1 MEKKTLKDKTAFFF
15 RKLAISL
22 KRNYYIIPLVLVAV
36 CCIQFMCSLHVLSP
50 SFSRVSKEFGAYSC
64 LFIFIVSLLT
74 ILGCVAY
81 LNYAL
86 VAYGSK
92 RPIYMLIIYYV
103 MWIAIIALLFMLIN
117 SNNLNIADEQIK
129 LNEAIQSNNQS
140 QIDVYKKFID
150 LGNQSNKILI
160 TQLILQFVTV
170 VLVSTAPLVQG
181 KLKQIKFKKVDS
193 YE

>member
-117 SNNLNIADEQIK
+117 SNNLNLADEQIK

-170 VLVSTAPLVQG
+170 VPVSTAPLVQG

>member
-170 VLVSTAPLVQG
+170 VLVSTAPLIQG

>member
-1 MEKKTLKDKTAFFF
+1 MEKKTLKDKIAFFF

-103 MWIAIIALLFMLIN
+103 MWIAIISLLFMLIN

>member
-1 MEKKTLKDKTAFFF
+1 MKKKTFKDKIAFFF

-22 KRNYYIIPLVLVAV
+22 KRNYFIIPLILVAV

-50 SFSRVSKEFGAYSC
+50 SFARVSKEFGAYSC

-92 RPIYMLIIYYV
+92 RPLYMLIIYYV
-103 MWIAIIALLFMLIN
+103 MWIAIVALLFMLIN
-117 SNNLNIADEQIK
+117 SNNLNIADEQAK
-129 LNEAIQSNNQS
+129 LSEAIQNNSQS
-140 QIDVYKKFID
+140 QIGVYEKYID
-150 LGNQSNKILI
+150 LGNQSNQILI
-160 TQLILQFVTV
+160 TQLVLQFVTV

-181 KLKQIKFKKVDS
+181 RLKLIKFKKVDS

>member
-1 MEKKTLKDKTAFFF
+1 MEKKTFKDKTSFFL

-22 KRNYYIIPLVLVAV
+22 KRNYYIIPLILVAV
-36 CCIQFMCSLHVLSP
+36 CCIQFMCSLHILSP

-103 MWIAIIALLFMLIN
+103 MWVAIIALLFMLIN

-140 QIDVYKKFID
+140 QIDVYKKYID
-150 LGNQSNKILI
+150 LGNQSNKILN

-170 VLVSTAPLVQG
+170 VFVSTAPLVQG
-181 KLKQIKFKKVDS
+181 RLKQIKFKKVDS

>member
-160 TQLILQFVTV
+160 TQVILQFVTV

>member
-1 MEKKTLKDKTAFFF
+1 MEKKTLKDKIAFFF

-181 KLKQIKFKKVDS
+181 KLKQIKFKKVVS
-193 YE
+193 

>member
-1 MEKKTLKDKTAFFF
+1 MEKKTFKDKTAFFF

-103 MWIAIIALLFMLIN
+103 MWIAVIALLFMLIN
-117 SNNLNIADEQIK
+117 SNNLNIADEQVK

-140 QIDVYKKFID
+140 QIDVYKKYID

-181 KLKQIKFKKVDS
+181 RLKQIKFKKVDS

>member
-117 SNNLNIADEQIK
+117 SNNLNLADEQIK

>member
-103 MWIAIIALLFMLIN
+103 MLIAIIALLFMLIN
-117 SNNLNIADEQIK
+117 SNNLNLADEQIK

>member
-1 MEKKTLKDKTAFFF
+1 MEKKTFKDKTTFFF

-103 MWIAIIALLFMLIN
+103 MWIAVIALLFMLIN
-117 SNNLNIADEQIK
+117 SNNLNIADEQVK

-140 QIDVYKKFID
+140 QIDVYKKYID

-181 KLKQIKFKKVDS
+181 RLKQIKFKKVDS

>member
-1 MEKKTLKDKTAFFF
+1 MEKKTFKDKTAFFF

-103 MWIAIIALLFMLIN
+103 MWIAVIALLFMLIN

-129 LNEAIQSNNQS
+129 LNQAIQSNNQS
-140 QIDVYKKFID
+140 QIDVYKKYID

-181 KLKQIKFKKVDS
+181 RLKQIKFKKVDS